1 MVAVSVGTNAVSH
14 STLYVIELLDLYVCS
29 FHSAFCIAKTLE
41 LCRDPST
48 QDTVRQAIVTSKQMR
63 ASKERQ
69 ESYHRATLVLLHER
83 VDKQL
88 RATTLVTLVVSSLVR
103 VVSLLID

>member
-63 ASKERQ
+63 ASNERQ
-69 ESYHRATLVLLHER
+69 ESYHRATLVLL

-88 RATTLVTLVVSSLVR
+88 RATTLATLVVSSLVR